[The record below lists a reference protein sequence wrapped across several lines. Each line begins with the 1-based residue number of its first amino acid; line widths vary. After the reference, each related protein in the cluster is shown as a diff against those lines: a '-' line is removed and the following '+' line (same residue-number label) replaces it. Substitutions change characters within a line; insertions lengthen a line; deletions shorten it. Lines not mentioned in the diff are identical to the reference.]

1 MKIMGLQKSTLLDYP
16 GKVACTVFTGGCNFF
31 CPFCHNAELISPRK
45 EEPGL
50 LEKDLLAFLRKRRGI
65 LDGVCISGGEPL
77 LHTGLSGLIREMKEL
92 GYLVTLDTNGSFPER
107 LKRLVGEGL
116 LDYVAMD
123 IKNSKKKYA
132 ATAGVEAFQIEPVE
146 ESARFLM
153 EGNVPFEFR
162 TTVVRELHSGEDIE
176 EIGEWISGDEP
187 YFLQSFEPSDHV
199 PDLRLSAYGKEEMET
214 LADILREKVP
224 NVELRGL

>member
-16 GKVACTVFTGGCNFF
+16 GKVACTVFTGGCNFL
-31 CPFCHNAELISPRK
+31 CPFCHNAELISMS
-45 EEPGL
+45 EEEQGL
-50 LEKDLLAFLRKRRGI
+50 SHSGLLAFLKKRKGV

-77 LHTGLSGLIREMKEL
+77 IHGGLLELIGEIREL
-92 GYLVTLDTNGSFPER
+92 GYLVKLDTNGSFPER

-123 IKNSKKKYA
+123 IKNSKNKYA
-132 ATAGVEAFQIEPVE
+132 VTAGVESFHLEPVE
-146 ESARFLM
+146 ESVRFLM
-153 EGNVPFEFR
+153 EGNIPFEFR
-162 TTVVRELHSGEDIE
+162 TTVVRELHSGKDIK

>member
-31 CPFCHNAELISPRK
+31 CPFCHNAELISLPE

-50 LEKDLLAFLRKRRGI
+50 SQSSILAFLKKRKGI

-77 LHTGLSGLIREMKEL
+77 IHGGLSELIREIKEL
-92 GYLVTLDTNGSFPER
+92 GYLVKLDTNGSFPER
-107 LKRLVGEGL
+107 LKALVGESL

-123 IKNSKKKYA
+123 IKNSKNKYA
-132 ATAGVEAFQIEPVE
+132 VTAGVESFHLAPVE
-146 ESARFLM
+146 ESVRFLM
-153 EGNVPFEFR
+153 EGNVLFEFR
-162 TTVVRELHSGEDIE
+162 TTVVRELHSREDIK